1 MRRSLL
7 GLVLVAS
14 ASLVG
19 CPPRVKPGVT
29 PILQPVP
36 PPGTITTA
44 PPGGG
49 PAPST
54 LAGALPLQPTGHNSE
69 EQLAREL
76 ALLPEELRPSFEKAF
91 RLTFC
96 TDRGS
101 RSPREARELLKPLIE
116 RRVAPAWRVQGYT
129 FVDDGFQVAEA
140 IKCYEEAI
148 KADETYGPAHYALA
162 FMLGQQEPQRGRT
175 HFERAMALGVEDA
188 RGLKGKF
195 YP

>member
-1 MRRSLL
+1 MRRLVL
-7 GLVLVAS
+7 RGLVLG
-14 ASLVG
+14 LPLLLLG

-29 PILQPVP
+29 PILQPIP
-36 PPGTITTA
+36 PPGTPTTA
-44 PPGGG
+44 PPPG
-49 PAPST
+49 ASST
-54 LAGALPLQPTGHNSE
+54 LAGALPLQPKGHNSE

-76 ALLPEELRPSFEKAF
+76 AALPDELRPSFEKAF

-101 RSPREARELLKPLIE
+101 RSPREARELLKPLIAA
-116 RRVAPAWRVQGYT
+116 RVAAAWRVQGYT
-129 FVDDGFQVAEA
+129 FVDDGFQVDEA
-140 IKCYEEAI
+140 IKCYEQAI
-148 KADETYGPAHYALA
+148 QCDETYGPAHYALA

>member
-1 MRRSLL
+1 MRRLPLRALALALPLL
-7 GLVLVAS
+7 LL
-14 ASLVG
+14 G

-29 PILQPVP
+29 PILQPIA
-36 PPGTITTA
+36 PPGTPTTA
-44 PPGGG
+44 PPAG
-49 PAPST
+49 APST

-69 EQLAREL
+69 EQLAREM
-76 ALLPEELRPSFEKAF
+76 AALPEELRPSYEKAF

-101 RSPREARELLKPLIE
+101 RSPREARELLKPLLE
-116 RRVAPAWRVQGYT
+116 ARVAPAWRVQGYT

-140 IKCYEEAI
+140 IRCYEEAI